1 MYFYKQKLLSD
12 VQLKK
17 LGEHQYSCQSVSLL
31 DKILQPYWSW
41 LVLKVPIWL
50 APNLITVLGLFVNV
64 FTALIL
70 IWYSP
75 DARSEPPRWSCA
87 LCAFGLF
94 IYQSLDAIDGKQAR
108 RTNSSNPLGE
118 LFDHGC
124 DSISTVFVALSA
136 CIAVQLG
143 HYPGWM
149 FFQCFCAATLFYCAH
164 WQTYVSGT
172 LRFGR
177 VDVTEAQ
184 FTIIGILLI
193 SATFGS
199 SFWSSK
205 LFSDSFELW
214 YAIPLSTLICGI
226 MALYSNLIVIF
237 TGGVGKNGSTVAVSF
252 AGLDIYLAQVIC
264 SVFYLGYLQVFL
276 AFLERLK
283 IGGIGKNGS
292 TIALPGIE
300 TDMRLIPLTAASGA
314 AVWLAQVNVSIIF
327 TGGAGKNGSTV
338 AGTSVIS
345 PIIPFSMV
353 LIPAF
358 IIYKKSTQEIY
369 ENHPALYILAF
380 GLVAAKVTNRLV
392 VAHMTKS
399 EMDYMDW
406 SLLGPTMLFLNQY
419 FNTYINEYYVLW
431 LCLIWVTVD
440 LLRYCSQICQEI
452 CDHLHLELFRIPY
465 PGGPLRAYVP
475 PSNAASASH
484 EKNGTNNKVTTRLQ
498 KSRAKRHSYKKFA
511 SDEEDQVPLLEAG
524 ESV

>member
-1 MYFYKQKLLSD
+1 MKFYKQKLLSD

-17 LGEHQYSCQSVSLL
+17 LGEHQYSCQSVSFL
-31 DKILQPYWSW
+31 DKILQPYWCW

-50 APNLITVLGLFVNV
+50 APNLITILGLFVNI

-75 DARSEPPRWSCA
+75 DARAEAPRWSCA
-87 LCAFGLF
+87 LCALGLF

-149 FFQCFCAATLFYCAH
+149 FFQCFCAVTLFYCAH

-184 FTIIGILLI
+184 FTIIGILII
-193 SATFGS
+193 SAIFGPS
-199 SFWSSK
+199 IWSIKVSLAGLDIYMAQVICTVFYLGYFQVFLSFLESLKIGGVGKNGSTIALPTMDMEVK
-205 LFSDSFELW
+205 L
-214 YAIPLSTLICGI
+214 IPLTAACAAAVWLGH
-226 MALYSNLIVIF
+226 SNVSIIF
-237 TGGVGKNGSTVAVSF
+237 TGGVGKNGSTVA
-252 AGLDIYLAQVIC
+252 
-264 SVFYLGYLQVFL
+264 
-276 AFLERLK
+276 
-283 IGGIGKNGS
+283 
-292 TIALPGIE
+292 
-300 TDMRLIPLTAASGA
+300 
-314 AVWLAQVNVSIIF
+314 
-327 TGGAGKNGSTV
+327 
-338 AGTSVIS
+338 GTSVLS

-353 LIPAF
+353 LVPAF

-369 ENHPALYILAF
+369 QNHPALYILAF

-399 EMDYMDW
+399 EMDYTDW
-406 SLLGPTMLFLNQY
+406 SLLGPSMLFLNQY
-419 FNTYINEYYVLW
+419 FNTYINEHYVLW
-431 LCLIWVTVD
+431 LCMIWVTID
-440 LLRYCSQICQEI
+440 LLRYCSQICHEI
-452 CDHLHLELFRIPY
+452 CDYLHLELFRIPY
-465 PGGPLRAYVP
+465 PGGPIRAHV
-475 PSNAASASH
+475 PSNSSTV

-498 KSRAKRHSYKKFA
+498 KSRAKSKHY
-511 SDEEDQVPLLEAG
+511 
-524 ESV
+524 

>member
-1 MYFYKQKLLSD
+1 MKFYKQKLLSD

-17 LGEHQYSCQSVSLL
+17 LGEHQYSCQSVSFL
-31 DKILQPYWSW
+31 DKILQPYWCW

-50 APNLITVLGLFVNV
+50 APNLITILGLFVNI

-75 DARSEPPRWSCA
+75 DARAEAPRWSCA
-87 LCAFGLF
+87 LCALGLF

-149 FFQCFCAATLFYCAH
+149 FFQCFCAVTLFYCAH

-184 FTIIGILLI
+184 FTIIGILII
-193 SATFGS
+193 SAIFGPS
-199 SFWSSK
+199 IWSIK
-205 LFSDSFELW
+205 IFSDSFELW
-214 YAIPLSTLICGI
+214 YLIPSSTLMCGLVA
-226 MALYSNLIVIF
+226 MYSNLIVIF
-237 TGGVGKNGSTVAVSF
+237 TGGVGKNGSTVA
-252 AGLDIYLAQVIC
+252 
-264 SVFYLGYLQVFL
+264 
-276 AFLERLK
+276 
-283 IGGIGKNGS
+283 
-292 TIALPGIE
+292 
-300 TDMRLIPLTAASGA
+300 
-314 AVWLAQVNVSIIF
+314 
-327 TGGAGKNGSTV
+327 
-338 AGTSVIS
+338 GTSVLS

-353 LIPAF
+353 LVPAF

-369 ENHPALYILAF
+369 QNHPALYILAF

-399 EMDYMDW
+399 EMDYTDW
-406 SLLGPTMLFLNQY
+406 SLLGPSMLFLNQY
-419 FNTYINEYYVLW
+419 FNTYINEHYVLW
-431 LCLIWVTVD
+431 LCMIWVTID
-440 LLRYCSQICQEI
+440 LLRYCSQICHEI
-452 CDHLHLELFRIPY
+452 CDYLHLELFRIPY
-465 PGGPLRAYVP
+465 PGGPIRAHV
-475 PSNAASASH
+475 PSNSSTV

-498 KSRAKRHSYKKFA
+498 KSRAKSKHY
-511 SDEEDQVPLLEAG
+511 
-524 ESV
+524 